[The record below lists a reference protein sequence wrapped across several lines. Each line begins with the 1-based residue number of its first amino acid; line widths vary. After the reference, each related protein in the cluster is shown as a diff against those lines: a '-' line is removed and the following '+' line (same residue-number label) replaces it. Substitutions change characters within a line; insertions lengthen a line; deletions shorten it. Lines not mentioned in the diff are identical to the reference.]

1 MTGDHS
7 QWYWYWTA
15 SNENVQS
22 FQFIINVS
30 VWYYSVFTEKKYF
43 FLRCISDV
51 FPYLW
56 QFLVPS
62 SSFLLSSTCHT
73 IALFLSHFWAL
84 FFAHYYLLR
93 YDASVAVNAP
103 HTTDA
108 LTRSERCRSSS
119 CCSSSKGAF
128 STPLLGHFRFR
139 WRNSNTRMCF
149 VFYVLKEWGTSLGF
163 TYA

>member
-1 MTGDHS
+1 MTGDYS

-22 FQFIINVS
+22 LIHYQRIYLVLFCIYWKEI
-30 VWYYSVFTEKKYF
+30 F